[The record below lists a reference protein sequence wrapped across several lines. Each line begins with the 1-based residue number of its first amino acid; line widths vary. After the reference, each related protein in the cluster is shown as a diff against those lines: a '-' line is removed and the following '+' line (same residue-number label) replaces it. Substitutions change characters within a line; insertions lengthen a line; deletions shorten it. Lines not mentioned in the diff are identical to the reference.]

1 MEAIIPAIQGDRNM
15 TKNQAINYLYSSG
28 FSKEQVTE
36 IIKAFEPTTS
46 LVDRNKT
53 KEKSS

>member
-1 MEAIIPAIQGDRNM
+1 M

-36 IIKAFEPTTS
+36 IVKAFEPTTS
-46 LVDRNKT
+46 LVDPGKL
-53 KEKSS
+53 KEKFHEKISRLASN